1 MNAQAPL
8 TSMQVERF
16 EQQGFLVVE
25 DVFSASEVARMRE
38 AFERLEATARELR
51 ETTLVDGSQ
60 FVVDVPGGGRHRIH
74 RVVWCGGAAPALSE
88 FGQDPRLVSMAT
100 QLLGASTAEQLIN
113 QAHFKFPG
121 DQVAFEWHQDS
132 KHRRYGT
139 DLWTDINGTGSFVET
154 ATAVDPMALQ
164 NGPLQFIP
172 GSHRQGHISPD
183 PDTGQLPEASYDP
196 AQAVTVTMEPGSVAL
211 FGPYVIHGSPPNR
224 GDRPRRLFLNGFAY
238 PGANRR
244 DYPGEGSG
252 RVVGGELRA

>member
-8 TSMQVERF
+8 TPMQVERF

-25 DVFSASEVARMRE
+25 DVFSADEVARMRE
-38 AFERLEATARELR
+38 AFERLEEIARRLG
-51 ETTLVDGSQ
+51 ETTMADGSQ
-60 FVVDVPGGGRHRIH
+60 FVVDVADDGRRRIH
-74 RVVWCGGAAPALSE
+74 RVVWCGAAAPVLSE
-88 FGQDPRLVSMAT
+88 LGKDPRLVGMAT

-121 DQVAFEWHQDS
+121 DEVAFEWHQDS

-139 DLWTDINGTGSFVET
+139 ELWTDINGTGSFVET
-154 ATAVDPMALQ
+154 ATAIDPMTLE

-172 GSHRQGHISPD
+172 GSHLQGHISPD
-183 PDTGQLPEASYDP
+183 SDTGQLPEESYDP
-196 AQAVTVTMEPGSVAL
+196 AEAVSVTMEPGSVAL

-224 GDRPRRLFLNGFAY
+224 GDDPRRLFLNGFAY

-252 RVVGGELRA
+252 RVVR